1 MSHGRIKPSMAPSLI
16 GMIVGVL
23 FVILGLTVFIP
34 MANAVGF
41 PASIFAIIWTVIAA
55 TSALYYGINLFRR
68 GGAAIYDIDIETRAA
83 GATAEPDFDQ
93 KLRKLTQLKEDGLIS
108 ADEFVAKRGELMHQR
123 W

>member
-1 MSHGRIKPSMAPSLI
+1 MSRGRITPGSGPSLV

-34 MANAVGF
+34 LTNAAGF

-55 TSALYYGINLFRR
+55 TITLYYGMNLFRR
-68 GGAAIYDIDIETRAA
+68 GGGPIYDIDIETKPA
-83 GATAEPDFDQ
+83 GATSEADFDQ
-93 KLRKLTQLKEDGLIS
+93 KLRKLIQLKEDGLIS
-108 ADEFVAKRGELMHQR
+108 TEEYLTKRAELMRQR

>member
-1 MSHGRIKPSMAPSLI
+1 MSRGRITPGSGPSLV

-34 MANAVGF
+34 LTNAAGF

-55 TSALYYGINLFRR
+55 TITLYYGMNLFRR
-68 GGAAIYDIDIETRAA
+68 GGAPIDDIDIETKPA
-83 GATAEPDFDQ
+83 GATSEADFDQ
-93 KLRKLTQLKEDGLIS
+93 KLRKLIQLKEDGLIS
-108 ADEFVAKRGELMHQR
+108 TEEYLTKRAELMRQR

>member
-1 MSHGRIKPSMAPSLI
+1 MSRGRITPGSGPSLV

-34 MANAVGF
+34 LSNAAGF

-55 TSALYYGINLFRR
+55 TITLYYGMNLFHR
-68 GGAAIYDIDIETRAA
+68 GGAPIYDIDIETKPA
-83 GATAEPDFDQ
+83 GATSEADFDQ
-93 KLRKLTQLKEDGLIS
+93 KLRKLIQLKEDGLIS
-108 ADEFVAKRGELMHQR
+108 TEEYLTKRAELMRQR

>member
-1 MSHGRIKPSMAPSLI
+1 MSRGRIKPGSGPSLV

-34 MANAVGF
+34 LTNAAGF

-55 TSALYYGINLFRR
+55 TITLYYGMNLFRR
-68 GGAAIYDIDIETRAA
+68 GGAPIYDIDIETKPA
-83 GATAEPDFDQ
+83 GATSEADFDQ
-93 KLRKLTQLKEDGLIS
+93 KLRKLTRLKEDGLIS
-108 ADEFVAKRGELMHQR
+108 TEEYLTKRAELMHQR